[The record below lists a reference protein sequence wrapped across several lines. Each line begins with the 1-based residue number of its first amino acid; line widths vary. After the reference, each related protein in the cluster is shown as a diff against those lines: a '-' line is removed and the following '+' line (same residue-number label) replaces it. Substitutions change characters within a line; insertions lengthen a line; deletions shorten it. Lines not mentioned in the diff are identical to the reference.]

1 MIEVKRDDFFVE
13 SIKNPI
19 EYGTYYKINPKYG
32 TGFQWTSE
40 VHHDFIIT
48 VTDIRF
54 NQETMVGEHIGSGYV
69 LALYISGAGDEFY
82 PYQNIS
88 PNTLRCYEPSE
99 KYKAIYHPQIPLRC
113 ITVQVDQEF
122 IDQYLQEISGDLEV
136 NFSDFFKEKGKFYLP
151 NVNHAMQSL
160 YEYLLSM
167 KASRITVEAK
177 IYEIISYLASYLKE
191 NRLNEE
197 NGQPINKTDLQ
208 ALAELTHYMD
218 EHYSFNITLQTLST
232 IACMSESKM
241 KKLFKLV
248 YNKGDNK
255 MYNAKLIELS
265 NKTNIMYRGHQI
277 YELKDVYFYVL
288 QTEEEYIQWRYKNDI
303 FWNMEHSEEFYNR
316 LMNPMKIEILTN
328 KKPKELKGKKKIAT
342 INKDADYKVQVFID
356 DDYNLYYQDNHAFA
370 SCESKIVDN
379 KVETAWNSCK
389 CWFKIIGLYECRNNH
404 IVDILRDL
412 NSYSEYLYPKNNVAD
427 NVMLSRLYEQ
437 MVNVYL
443 DYVNN

>member
-48 VTDIRF
+48 ATDIRF

-69 LALYISGAGDEFY
+69 LALY
-82 PYQNIS
+82 
-88 PNTLRCYEPSE
+88 
-99 KYKAIYHPQIPLRC
+99 IYHPQIPLRC

-167 KASRITVEAK
+167 KASRITVEVK

-241 KKLFKLV
+241 KKLFKSV
-248 YNKGDNK
+248 YN
-255 MYNAKLIELS
+255 MSI
-265 NKTNIMYRGHQI
+265 T
-277 YELKDVYFYVL
+277 
-288 QTEEEYIQWRYKNDI
+288 EYIQRKRI
-303 FWNMEHSEEFYNR
+303 SVAEHMLIQTDLTIAEISRIVGYSNPSR
-316 LMNPMKIEILTN
+316 LIEIF
-328 KKPKELKGKKKIAT
+328 KR
-342 INKDADYKVQVFID
+342 
-356 DDYNLYYQDNHAFA
+356 YYGFTP
-370 SCESKIVDN
+370 SKYR
-379 KVETAWNSCK
+379 K
-389 CWFKIIGLYECRNNH
+389 
-404 IVDILRDL
+404 
-412 NSYSEYLYPKNNVAD
+412 
-427 NVMLSRLYEQ
+427 
-437 MVNVYL
+437 
-443 DYVNN
+443 

>member
-48 VTDIRF
+48 ATDIRF

-122 IDQYLQEISGDLEV
+122 IEQYLQEISGDLEV

-197 NGQPINKTDLQ
+197 NARSINETDLQ
-208 ALAELTHYMD
+208 ALDELTHYMD

-241 KKLFKLV
+241 KKLFRSV
-248 YNKGDNK
+248 YN
-255 MYNAKLIELS
+255 MSI
-265 NKTNIMYRGHQI
+265 T
-277 YELKDVYFYVL
+277 
-288 QTEEEYIQWRYKNDI
+288 EYIQRKRI
-303 FWNMEHSEEFYNR
+303 SVAEHMLIQTDLTIAEISRIVGYSNPSR
-316 LMNPMKIEILTN
+316 LIEIF
-328 KKPKELKGKKKIAT
+328 KR
-342 INKDADYKVQVFID
+342 
-356 DDYNLYYQDNHAFA
+356 YYGFTP
-370 SCESKIVDN
+370 SKYR
-379 KVETAWNSCK
+379 K
-389 CWFKIIGLYECRNNH
+389 
-404 IVDILRDL
+404 
-412 NSYSEYLYPKNNVAD
+412 
-427 NVMLSRLYEQ
+427 
-437 MVNVYL
+437 
-443 DYVNN
+443 

>member
-48 VTDIRF
+48 ATDIRF

-177 IYEIISYLASYLKE
+177 I
-191 NRLNEE
+191 
-197 NGQPINKTDLQ
+197 
-208 ALAELTHYMD
+208 
-218 EHYSFNITLQTLST
+218 
-232 IACMSESKM
+232 
-241 KKLFKLV
+241 
-248 YNKGDNK
+248 
-255 MYNAKLIELS
+255 
-265 NKTNIMYRGHQI
+265 
-277 YELKDVYFYVL
+277 
-288 QTEEEYIQWRYKNDI
+288 
-303 FWNMEHSEEFYNR
+303 
-316 LMNPMKIEILTN
+316 
-328 KKPKELKGKKKIAT
+328 
-342 INKDADYKVQVFID
+342 
-356 DDYNLYYQDNHAFA
+356 
-370 SCESKIVDN
+370 
-379 KVETAWNSCK
+379 
-389 CWFKIIGLYECRNNH
+389 
-404 IVDILRDL
+404 
-412 NSYSEYLYPKNNVAD
+412 
-427 NVMLSRLYEQ
+427 
-437 MVNVYL
+437 
-443 DYVNN
+443 

>member
-48 VTDIRF
+48 ATDIRF

-208 ALAELTHYMD
+208 ALDELTHYMD

-241 KKLFKLV
+241 KKLFKSV
-248 YNKGDNK
+248 YN
-255 MYNAKLIELS
+255 MSI
-265 NKTNIMYRGHQI
+265 T
-277 YELKDVYFYVL
+277 
-288 QTEEEYIQWRYKNDI
+288 EYIQRKRI
-303 FWNMEHSEEFYNR
+303 SVAEHM
-316 LMNPMKIEILTN
+316 LIQTDLTIAEI
-328 KKPKELKGKKKIAT
+328 
-342 INKDADYKVQVFID
+342 
-356 DDYNLYYQDNHAFA
+356 
-370 SCESKIVDN
+370 SRIV
-379 KVETAWNSCK
+379 
-389 CWFKIIGLYECRNNH
+389 
-404 IVDILRDL
+404 
-412 NSYSEYLYPKNNVAD
+412 
-427 NVMLSRLYEQ
+427 
-437 MVNVYL
+437 
-443 DYVNN
+443 

>member
-48 VTDIRF
+48 ATDIRF

-208 ALAELTHYMD
+208 ALDELTHYMD

-248 YNKGDNK
+248 YN
-255 MYNAKLIELS
+255 MSI
-265 NKTNIMYRGHQI
+265 T
-277 YELKDVYFYVL
+277 
-288 QTEEEYIQWRYKNDI
+288 EYIQRKRI
-303 FWNMEHSEEFYNR
+303 SVAEHMLIQTDLTIAEISRIVGYSNPSR
-316 LMNPMKIEILTN
+316 LIEIF
-328 KKPKELKGKKKIAT
+328 KR
-342 INKDADYKVQVFID
+342 
-356 DDYNLYYQDNHAFA
+356 YYGFTP
-370 SCESKIVDN
+370 SKYR
-379 KVETAWNSCK
+379 K
-389 CWFKIIGLYECRNNH
+389 
-404 IVDILRDL
+404 
-412 NSYSEYLYPKNNVAD
+412 
-427 NVMLSRLYEQ
+427 
-437 MVNVYL
+437 
-443 DYVNN
+443 